1 MIKKKKCQIVQAQQS
16 NAVPDLKSNTTSG
29 MHDNAAEAL
38 ECETA
43 APKLCKARQPKLYNA
58 RPPKLYNA
66 RPPKLYNARPPS
78 QKVTKNL
85 HVRNL
90 TLLRMRQQ
98 QIYIQHSAKNEG
110 TGSNNDIFLFF
121 TTRFLRYTQYKFES
135 KVAKIQFFTLLLPF
149 FQKNE
154 IQTK

>member
-58 RPPKLYNA
+58 RPP
-66 RPPKLYNARPPS
+66 S

-85 HVRNL
+85 HIRSL